1 MLGGHFSGLDDMRL
15 ATAQQQAL
23 DALLTIARPGSVV
36 ALSAEH
42 GAGRSTILR
51 AAAQRLGGTILGSS
65 DLQRALGQAGQH
77 PLAVEESFHRLVVS
91 ALDEH
96 KVVYLD
102 DFHLLASMCFS
113 CHAYPRSQ
121 LLYST
126 LHSLGELVAE
136 GGRTLVVGT
145 NENASMY
152 WRAPGGSVTVS
163 ELTAMDYRDVCSAY
177 LPAETLMRMDFQRV
191 HRLAR
196 SVSARMLRQ
205 TCEALRDVAD
215 LEADGLVD
223 YLRTHFL
230 VSNVDLGEVQ
240 AVELRELRG
249 LEELVET
256 LEANIILPLENAELS
271 SRLSL
276 KPKRGVLIAGPP
288 GTGKTTVGRA
298 LAHRLKSKFFL
309 IDGNFIA
316 GTPHFFQQVHH
327 IFEEAKRN
335 APAIVFIDDSD
346 VIFESGEEF
355 GLYRYLLT
363 MLDGLES
370 RSAGAI
376 CLMMTAMDVSALP
389 PALVRSGR
397 IELWLETR
405 VPDLSARAAILRD
418 RCVSLPEEMGH
429 VNIDRVAEE
438 SDGLSGADLK
448 RVVEDAK
455 LAFAFDVAR
464 GATPIET
471 TPYLLRAVDTVRA
484 NKERY
489 MNAESA
495 ARVRNPRRPPMF
507 SMMGMEMMGDSH
519 VEHVELMTP

>member
-1 MLGGHFSGLDDMRL
+1 MKL
-15 ATAQQQAL
+15 ANAQQQAL
-23 DALLTIARPGSVV
+23 DALLTIARPGCVV
-36 ALSAEH
+36 TLATDE

-51 AAAQRLGGTILGSS
+51 AAAKRTGGTILGSS
-65 DLQRALGQAGQH
+65 DLQRALEQPGRH
-77 PLAVEESFHRLVVS
+77 PLAIEEAFHRLVAD

-96 KVVYLD
+96 QVVYVD
-102 DFHLLASMCFS
+102 DFHLITSLCFG

-121 LLYST
+121 LLFAT
-126 LHSLGELVAE
+126 LNSLGELVAE
-136 GGRTLVVGT
+136 RGKTLVMGGS
-145 NENASMY
+145 EHGSMF
-152 WRAPGGSVTVS
+152 WRASGGAVS
-163 ELTAMDYRDVCSAY
+163 IGELKAEDYRDVCSAY
-177 LPAETLMRMDFQRV
+177 LHAEVLMRMDFQRV

-205 TCEALRDVAD
+205 TCEALRDMVD
-215 LEADGLVD
+215 LDADGFVE
-223 YLRTHFL
+223 YLREHFL

-249 LEELVET
+249 LEDLVET
-256 LEANIILPLENAELS
+256 LEANIILPLENAELAT
-271 SRLSL
+271 RLSL

-327 IFEEAKRN
+327 VFEEAKRN

-355 GLYRYLLT
+355 GFYRYLLT

-370 RSAGAI
+370 RSSGAI

-397 IELWLETR
+397 IELWLETQL
-405 VPDLSARAAILRD
+405 PDLNARRAILRD
-418 RCVSLPEEMGH
+418 RVVSLPMEMGN
-429 VNIDRVAEE
+429 VDVDRVADE
-438 SDGLSGADLK
+438 SDALSGADLK

-471 TPYLLRAVDTVRA
+471 TPYLLRAVDLVRA

-507 SMMGMEMMGDSH
+507 SMMGGMGMGM
-519 VEHVELMTP
+519 VEHVDIVSTT

>member
-1 MLGGHFSGLDDMRL
+1 MRL

-23 DALLTIARPGSVV
+23 DALLAIARPGCVV
-36 ALSAEH
+36 SLSAEL

-51 AAAQRLGGTILGSS
+51 AAAKRTGGVTLGSS
-65 DLQRALGQAGQH
+65 DLQRAMEQPGRH
-77 PLAVEESFHRLVVS
+77 PLAIEEAFHRLIAD

-96 KVVYLD
+96 GVVYFD
-102 DFHLLASMCFS
+102 DFHLLAAMCFA
-113 CHAYPRSQ
+113 CHAYPRAQ
-121 LLYST
+121 LLFST

-136 GGRTLVVGT
+136 RGKTLVVGT
-145 NENASMY
+145 NEHASMY
-152 WRAPGGSVTVS
+152 WRPPGGSVSVG
-163 ELTAMDYRDVCSAY
+163 ELRALDYRDVCASY
-177 LPAETLMRMDFQRV
+177 LPAETLMRMDFQRI

-196 SVSARMLRQ
+196 RVSVRMLRQ
-205 TCEALRDVAD
+205 TCEALRDKPD
-215 LEADGLVD
+215 LDADGIVD

-249 LEELVET
+249 LEDLVET
-256 LEANIILPLENAELS
+256 LEANIILPLENAELAA
-271 SRLSL
+271 RLSL
-276 KPKRGVLIAGPP
+276 RPKRGVLIAGPP

-309 IDGNFIA
+309 VDGTFIA

-327 IFEEAKRN
+327 VFEEAKRN

-346 VIFESGEEF
+346 VIFENGEEF

-405 VPDLSARAAILRD
+405 LPDASARRAILRD
-418 RCVSLPEEMGH
+418 RCVLLPSEMGN
-429 VNIDRVAEE
+429 VDVDRVAEE

-448 RVVEDAK
+448 RVVDDAK
-455 LAFAFDVAR
+455 LAFAFDLSR
-464 GATPIET
+464 GATPIEP
-471 TPYLLRAVDTVRA
+471 TPYLVRAVDTVRA

-495 ARVRNPRRPPMF
+495 ARERNPRRPPIF
-507 SMMGMEMMGDSH
+507 SMMGLSMVGEDSEI
-519 VEHVELMTP
+519 VTTPG